1 MKRKRIIF
9 GLCFLMTIGFISS
22 SCTKVSSNGKTFVPI
37 GEEMIDVEEL
47 FSQVKPS
54 FDEVR
59 NKMGIVNQQNATSSC
74 YEDLIPP
81 KLDGSY
87 VMNQTMLVES
97 NMENTQ
103 IPAFM
108 SDVTMSFMG
117 QHNSIATI
125 EFTESSITQ
134 KTDPVYIIGNDNG
147 FTAYFIENKEYDQ
160 AYNGQ
165 TYHVKIKRGI
175 IMCGS
180 VTAAGLSGV
189 SDGHAKFRYASIILN
204 WENDP
209 AFGLPQFEPGTYFIY
224 EEGDGLAEKL

>member
-1 MKRKRIIF
+1 MKGKRIIF
-9 GLCFLMTIGFISS
+9 GFWILMTIGFMSS
-22 SCTKVSSNGKTFVPI
+22 SCTKEGSEGKTIIPI
-37 GEEMIDVEEL
+37 GEEKIDVEEL
-47 FSQVKPS
+47 FSEVKPS

-59 NKMGIVNQQNATSSC
+59 IKLGIVDQQNATPSC

-81 KLDGSY
+81 KLEGSY

-103 IPAFM
+103 IPASM

-117 QHNSIATI
+117 QHNSIAVI

-134 KTDPVYIIGNDNG
+134 KTDSVYIIGNDNG
-147 FTAYFIENKEYDQ
+147 FAAYFIENKEYDQ
-160 AYNGQ
+160 AYNCQ
-165 TYHVKIKRGI
+165 TYHVKIKRGV

-180 VTAAGLSGV
+180 VTGAGLSGV
-189 SDGHAKFRYASIILN
+189 TDGHAKFRYASIILK

-209 AFGLPQFEPGTYFIY
+209 AVGLPQFEPGTYFIY
-224 EEGDGLAEKL
+224 EEGDGVAEKL

>member
-1 MKRKRIIF
+1 MKGKRIIF
-9 GLCFLMTIGFISS
+9 GLWILMAIGFMSS
-22 SCTKVSSNGKTFVPI
+22 SCTKVSSNGKTIVPI
-37 GEEMIDVEEL
+37 GEEKIDVEEL
-47 FSQVKPS
+47 FSEVKPS

-59 NKMGIVNQQNATSSC
+59 RKLDIVNQQNSIPSC
-74 YEDLIPP
+74 YEDKIPP

-87 VMNQTMLVES
+87 IMNQTMLVES

-103 IPAFM
+103 LPASM

-117 QHNSIATI
+117 QHNSIAAI
-125 EFTESSITQ
+125 EFTESTITQ
-134 KTDPVYIIGNDNG
+134 KTDSVYILGNDNG
-147 FTAYFIENKEYDQ
+147 FAAYFIENKEYDQ

-180 VTAAGLSGV
+180 VTGAGLSGV
-189 SDGHAKFRYASIILN
+189 TEGHAKFRYASIILK

-209 AFGLPQFEPGTYFIY
+209 AVGLPKFEPGTYFIY

>member
-9 GLCFLMTIGFISS
+9 GLCFMMTIVFMSS
-22 SCTKVSSNGKTFVPI
+22 SCTKVSSEGKTLVPI

-47 FSQVKPS
+47 FSEVKSS

-59 NKMGIVNQQNATSSC
+59 NKMGIVDQQNATPSC
-74 YEDLIPP
+74 YVDLIPP
-81 KLDGSY
+81 KLEGSY

-103 IPAFM
+103 IPASM
-108 SDVTMSFMG
+108 SDVTMSIMG
-117 QHNSIATI
+117 QHNSIAAI

-134 KTDPVYIIGNDNG
+134 KTDSVYIIGNDNG
-147 FTAYFIENKEYDQ
+147 FAAYFIENKEYDQ

-165 TYHVKIKRGI
+165 TYHVKIKRGV

-180 VTAAGLSGV
+180 VTGAGLSGV

-209 AFGLPQFEPGTYFIY
+209 AVGLPQFEPGTYFIY